1 MAILL
6 ENELTMYNPPKKRF
20 AAILLL
26 TALCSTLLAKEPFR
40 IAVAGIT
47 HDHLNGVVNQ
57 LRQGDIQVVG
67 VWEADARYLH
77 NNSLTGKLPEDLF
90 FSDLG
95 TMLDRTKPEAVVAY
109 GSIKE
114 HLAVVEACAPR
125 GIHVMVEK
133 PLATTVKDAERMA
146 ALARKHGILLLTNY
160 ETTWYASNRYVK
172 QEIDA
177 GKIGPIFRIEV
188 YDGHQ
193 GPVEINCSKKF
204 LEWLTDPVLNGGGAV
219 MDFGCYGANL
229 ATWLLGGKKPS
240 SVYAV
245 LQHLKPDVYPKVDD
259 DATIILKY
267 PGTTVEI
274 NASWNW
280 PVNRK
285 DMYVYGNDGFLYQAN
300 PRRVGT
306 ALNSGAEEVKALEA
320 PYDNPFRYFE
330 AAVHGEITVSPTD
343 LSSLENNLI
352 VVEILTAA
360 KKSSETGRP
369 VKLK

>member
-1 MAILL
+1 M
-6 ENELTMYNPPKKRF
+6 ENKRTMNTPLKIKI
-20 AAILLL
+20 AAVLLL
-26 TALCSTLLAKEPFR
+26 STLCTSLFAKEPFR

-77 NNSLTGKLPEDLF
+77 NNSLTGKLPEDVF

-95 TMLDRTKPEAVVAY
+95 TMLDKTKPEAVVAY
-109 GSIKE
+109 GSIKD
-114 HLAVVEACAPR
+114 HLTVVEACAPR

-133 PLATTVKDAERMA
+133 PLATTLKDANRMA
-146 ALARKHGILLLTNY
+146 ALARKYGILLLTNY

-172 QEIDA
+172 QEVDA
-177 GKIGPIFRIEV
+177 GTIGPIFRIEV

-193 GPVEINCSKKF
+193 GPIEINCSKKF
-204 LEWLTDPVLNGGGAV
+204 TDWLTDPVLNGGGAV
-219 MDFGCYGANL
+219 MDFGCYGANI
-229 ATWLLGGKKPS
+229 ATWLLGGRKPT

-245 LQHLKPDVYPKVDD
+245 LQQLKPDVYPKVDD
-259 DATIILKY
+259 DATIVLKY
-267 PGTTVEI
+267 PDTTVEI

-300 PRRVGT
+300 PKRVGRS
-306 ALNSGAEEVKALEA
+306 LNSNAEEVKALEA

-330 AAVHGEITVSPTD
+330 AAVRGDITVSPTD

-360 KKSSETGRP
+360 VKSSRTGRP
-369 VKLK
+369 VTLK